1 MKFQLKAL
9 VAALALVAAV
19 PASAAINPASSGNS
33 SFVLSVWDEANNV
46 SASFDLGIDYS
57 QFSIA
62 ANATQTAGSPWANSG
77 VTASGTSF
85 SWDLTTGDYAAAWSS
100 FTSVANVA
108 GAKWVVTAADNLGT
122 GAGSRGYIT
131 TYTGAPFAAF
141 NTNGLVA
148 AVGQFNLYTDNLGTN
163 ESLAQNHTTALN
175 GANTAV
181 NGKLSYSPV
190 YYFGGRNLGT
200 GPMSIGTVGSS
211 LGVVQTVT
219 GANAVSQ
226 VTNTIYSN
234 ANGISTFTL
243 TSNGQLAYSAAVA
256 AVPEPET
263 YAMLLAGLGFMG
275 FVARRKQAK

>member
-19 PASAAINPASSGNS
+19 PASAAIDQAVTGNG
-33 SFVLSVWDEANNV
+33 SFVLSVWDSVANI
-46 SASFDLGIDYS
+46 SASFDLGKTYS
-57 QFSIA
+57 EFSTA
-62 ANATQTAGSPWANSG
+62 ANASFANSG
-77 VTASGTSF
+77 VNTAGTAF
-85 SWDLTTGDYAAAWSS
+85 SWDLTSGDYASAWAS
-100 FTSVANVA
+100 FASVANEANASWAITA
-108 GAKWVVTAADNLGT
+108 GDNLGS
-122 GAGSRGYIT
+122 GSGSRGYIT
-131 TYTGAPFAAF
+131 TYTGATFAAL

-148 AVGQFNLYTDNLGTN
+148 GVGKFDVYVDNLGTN
-163 ESLAQNHTTALN
+163 ESLVQNHTTALN

-181 NGKLSYSPV
+181 TSKLSYSPEF
-190 YYFGGRNLGT
+190 YFGGRNFGT
-200 GPMSIGTVGSS
+200 GPMSVGTVGSS
-211 LGVVQTVT
+211 LGLVQTLT
-219 GANAVSQ
+219 GASGVNQ

-243 TSNGQLAYSAAVA
+243 TSNGQLAYAAAVA